1 MQNCNSR
8 RFLKPAGVHLVLY
21 RVFDIKSKKQT
32 DEKKINL
39 KLIKTNSYKL
49 KSITGLSYVF

>member
-1 MQNCNSR
+1 MSEIELHR
-8 RFLKPAGVHLVLY
+8 
-21 RVFDIKSKKQT
+21 DEIKSKKQT